1 MNSLSV
7 SFFYILF
14 SIISE
19 QLTPALFLSYDTKF
33 KNNSRKSAALSDK
46 ITADISPY
54 FCGYMAVIIVDLGRL

>member
-14 SIISE
+14 LLFSE

-33 KNNSRKSAALSDK
+33 KNNSRKIVALSDK
-46 ITADISPY
+46 ITAHICPY